1 MDNGFAAG
9 YGFHHTHS
17 RAGMG
22 LSGARSSE
30 RVGARCVEFLVDPPS
45 GSVRDPGVPPQ
56 MTMQPVKRVGWIALL
71 PLDVSL
77 SLGIICLLVAV
88 SAAQMGGNLD
98 KGRLAGFF
106 ETASNA
112 RINAIEELAVRGEFA
127 EPNSSLASMPASSD
141 GFAYRYV
148 GGRIDTSGTLR
159 RGQPE
164 FRLSLVPTTMT
175 SGDGWTVIWS
185 CGERRAPAG
194 WTKLEPSFA
203 DNLEGALP
211 YVCRKL
217 PVE

>member
-1 MDNGFAAG
+1 
-9 YGFHHTHS
+9 
-17 RAGMG
+17 
-22 LSGARSSE
+22 
-30 RVGARCVEFLVDPPS
+30 
-45 GSVRDPGVPPQ
+45 
-56 MTMQPVKRVGWIALL
+56 MTMQPVKRLGWIALL

-77 SLGIICLLVAV
+77 SLAIICLLTMI
-88 SAAQMGGNLD
+88 SAAQIGGNLD

-106 ETASNA
+106 DTASGA
-112 RINAIEELAVRGEFA
+112 RIGAMEGFAVTGEFV
-127 EPNSSLASMPASSD
+127 EPSSSLASMPASSD

-159 RGQPE
+159 PGRPE

-203 DNLEGALP
+203 DNLEGILP
-211 YVCRKL
+211 YVCRNL
-217 PVE
+217 PIE